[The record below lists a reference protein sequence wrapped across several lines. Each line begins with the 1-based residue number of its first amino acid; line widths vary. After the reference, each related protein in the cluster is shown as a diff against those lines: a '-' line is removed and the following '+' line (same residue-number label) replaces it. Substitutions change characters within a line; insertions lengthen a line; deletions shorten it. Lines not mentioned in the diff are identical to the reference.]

1 MPGVDGI
8 LQVQSAEEVALW
20 EKSAER
26 YIEDYQLS
34 KTNDLVLLSAI
45 LQQQLILFRAQR
57 RINGMKPETDPSG
70 VPTGRYV
77 MEELE
82 SDEIAGL
89 TKILNTATGE
99 IRSLEKAL
107 GIDKV
112 TREAGGQVSV
122 TNYLRTLKTAAHLRG
137 IHVSKRFVAYEG
149 FANQLR
155 TMLRMNSN
163 LDPEDRAY
171 HDLTPEK
178 ILQWCADELG
188 KLEEL
193 DKRFAHE
200 KGKLY
205 VGKL

>member
-1 MPGVDGI
+1 MPGVNGV

-20 EKSAER
+20 ENSAER

-57 RINGMKPETDPSG
+57 RINGMVPETDPSG
-70 VPTGRYV
+70 IPTGRYK
-77 MEELE
+77 MELVE

-137 IHVSKRFVAYEG
+137 IHISKRLLGYEA

-155 TMLRMNSN
+155 TMLRMQLN
-163 LDPEDRAY
+163 LDAEDRAY
-171 HDLTPEK
+171 HDLSPEK
-178 ILQWCADELG
+178 IMEWCSGELA
-188 KLEEL
+188 KLEQM
-193 DKRFAHE
+193 DRDFAHE

-205 VGKL
+205 IGKL